1 MGITVDT
8 VPALRPVRLGRVDR
22 ARRNTVRKETA
33 MFRSAECARKIG
45 FAVLWI
51 LLTVGV
57 AQAQSYPTHVIRIIV
72 PFAAGGLNDTAA
84 RLIQP
89 YLEKALGQA
98 VVVENRAGATGIVG
112 AELVAKAAPDGHT
125 LLMVASSYT
134 VLPATTSVLPY
145 DSERDLTPIALMGK
159 NPLLFIVNTAV
170 QAKTLGEFAAL
181 AKANPGKLNYATP
194 GAASQTRFVAEL
206 WSARAGIKMQHIPY
220 RGGAPAVQSVIAGQ
234 TEFSVLSPLV
244 SLPHIEA
251 GSLRALAVGSLTRYP
266 QLPDV
271 PTVAESG
278 FPDFEAIQW
287 VGLLTTAGTPKDVV
301 DRLNAEVNKALK
313 DPDLIAKLAQEG
325 MLPAG
330 GTPAEFR
337 SLIATEIKNW
347 KETARAANIKPE

>member
-1 MGITVDT
+1 
-8 VPALRPVRLGRVDR
+8 
-22 ARRNTVRKETA
+22 
-33 MFRSAECARKIG
+33 MFRSAACAWLG
-45 FAVLWI
+45 FAALWMLSTAGAVL
-51 LLTVGV
+51 
-57 AQAQSYPTHVIRIIV
+57 AQSYPTHVVRIIV

-89 YLEKALGQA
+89 HLEKALGQTII
-98 VVVENRAGATGIVG
+98 VENRPAASGIVG
-112 AELVAKAAPDGHT
+112 SEAVARAAPDGHT

-134 VLPATTSVLPY
+134 VLPATTANLPY
-145 DSERDLTPIALMGK
+145 DSERDLTPIAVVGK
-159 NPLLFIVNTAV
+159 NPLLFVINARVP
-170 QAKTLGEFAAL
+170 AKTLGEFIAL
-181 AKANPGKLNYATP
+181 AKASPGKLNYSTP
-194 GAASQTRFVAEL
+194 GAATQTRFVTEL
-206 WSARAGIKMQHIPY
+206 WSGRAGIQLQHIPY
-220 RGGAPAVQSVIAGQ
+220 RGGAPAVQAVIAGQ
-234 TEFSVLSPLV
+234 TEFSALSPLV

-278 FPDFEAIQW
+278 FPNFEAIQW
-287 VGLLTTAGTPKDVV
+287 VGLLTAAGTPKDVV

>member
-1 MGITVDT
+1 
-8 VPALRPVRLGRVDR
+8 
-22 ARRNTVRKETA
+22 
-33 MFRSAECARKIG
+33 MFRSADFGRLKCAT
-45 FAVLWI
+45 LWI
-51 LLTVGV
+51 LLTAGA
-57 AQAQSYPTHVIRIIV
+57 AQAQGFPTHLVRIIV

-89 YLEKALGQA
+89 YLEKALGQT
-98 VVVENRAGATGIVG
+98 VVVENRPAATGIVG
-112 AELVAKAAPDGHT
+112 AEFVAKAAPDGHT

-134 VLPATTSVLPY
+134 VLPATTATLPY

-159 NPLLFIVNTAV
+159 NPLLFIVNAGV
-170 QAKTLGEFAAL
+170 QAKTLGEFVTL

-194 GAASQTRFVAEL
+194 GAASQTRFVVEL
-206 WSARAGIKMQHIPY
+206 FSGRAGIKMQHIPY
-220 RGGAPAVQSVIAGQ
+220 RGGAPAVQSVMAGQ
-234 TEFSVLSPLV
+234 TEFSALSPLV
-244 SLPHIEA
+244 SLPQIEA

-287 VGLLTTAGTPKDVV
+287 VGLLTTAGTPKPVV
-301 DRLNAEVNKALK
+301 ERLNAEVNKALK
-313 DPDLIAKLAQEG
+313 NSDLVAKLAAEG

-330 GTPAEFR
+330 GTSAEFAG
-337 SLIATEIKNW
+337 LIATEIKNW